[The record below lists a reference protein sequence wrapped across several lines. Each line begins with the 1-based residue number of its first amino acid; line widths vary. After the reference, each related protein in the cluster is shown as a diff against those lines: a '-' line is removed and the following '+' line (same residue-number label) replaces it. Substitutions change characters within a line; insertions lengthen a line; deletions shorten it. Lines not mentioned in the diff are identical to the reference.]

1 MFRRLALLAS
11 MPVLLSA
18 SSSSADKQLDEAV
31 AKADAHL
38 AKGRDAEAIKTLEKA
53 VSKAAADPETHL
65 ALGRLRARLGDWDA
79 AAAAHRKAGELA
91 ASAAPGVRA
100 RVLCSLSAFERRAG
114 SAAKAVD
121 LARQAVEAEESAETL
136 AALAR
141 AQARLGDPAA
151 RETAQRAV
159 AADASSSVA
168 QLAEGEALLSAH
180 LAGEAAEAFAKVQES
195 GPHAAEARTGFAHAL
210 VLQRRADEALAEA
223 WAATEADP
231 RSGEAQAALG
241 LAALVR
247 DPEDTSNEAVSAVQ
261 QGSLLEPRN
270 AAVKLAVGRV
280 FESRGQLDL
289 ASLTYQDAAA
299 LDPSWAAP
307 RVAALTLQF
316 RKGDV
321 EGALAGVYALP
332 DELKAAPEA
341 QLLLGLLLLQ
351 EKDANGAR
359 VALEAAVA
367 GLPGRADAQ
376 GALGRA
382 AYDSGD
388 LTLAADSFG
397 KAVELEPENLGYRSN
412 YGLLLGYDGR
422 LDEGLSVLVELTGR
436 PGYDDPGG
444 FINLGWVYRNLKPPK
459 VAESVAAYERALKL
473 DPKSGRAALGIALAY
488 RDGKQ
493 WAKAITAYQRVS
505 QVDRRLDAEALL
517 GTAWCHY
524 RAGDGYKAAFF
535 AGLAAK
541 GGADIRALRKAL
553 TKVNTGAAAP
563 KKAPAPKPEDD
574 LAELVDQLDSTD
586 AGSQVRAARSLLGL
600 GRPAVPYLAAALR
613 EPSTSIGA
621 REAIVDGLRKLG
633 PAARDALPHLDH
645 LVREGP
651 PVPAVDATREQM
663 AHQIREARLVSAIQ
677 AAAEAIRG
685 K

>member
-1 MFRRLALLAS
+1 
-11 MPVLLSA
+11 
-18 SSSSADKQLDEAV
+18 
-31 AKADAHL
+31 
-38 AKGRDAEAIKTLEKA
+38 
-53 VSKAAADPETHL
+53 
-65 ALGRLRARLGDWDA
+65 
-79 AAAAHRKAGELA
+79 
-91 ASAAPGVRA
+91 
-100 RVLCSLSAFERRAG
+100 
-114 SAAKAVD
+114 VD
-121 LARQAVEAEESAETL
+121 FARQAVEAEESAETL

-151 RETAQRAV
+151 RETAERAV
-159 AADASSSVA
+159 AADAGSITA
-168 QLAEGEALLSAH
+168 QLARGEALLSAH
-180 LAGEAAEAFAKVQES
+180 LAQEAADAFEKLPES
-195 GPHAAEARTGFAHAL
+195 GPHVAETRTGLAHAF
-210 VLQRRADEALAEA
+210 VLQGRGEEALAAA
-223 WAATEADP
+223 WAATEADA

-241 LAALVR
+241 LAALRR

-280 FESRGQLDL
+280 FESRGQIDL
-289 ASLTYQDAAA
+289 ATLTYQEAAA
-299 LDPSWAAP
+299 LDPTWAPP
-307 RVAALTLQF
+307 RVAQLSVQF

-321 EGALAGVYALP
+321 AGALAGLYALP
-332 DELKAAPEA
+332 DALKSAPEA

-367 GLPGRADAQ
+367 GLPGRAEAQ
-376 GALGRA
+376 GALGRD

-388 LTLAADSFG
+388 LALAADSYG
-397 KAVELEPENLGYRSN
+397 RAVKLEPDNLGYRSN
-412 YGLLLGYDGR
+412 HGLLLGYDGR
-422 LDEGLSVLVELTGR
+422 LDEGLAVLLELTGS
-436 PGYDDPGG
+436 PGYAEPGG

-459 VAESVAAYERALKL
+459 VAEAVAAYERALKL
-473 DPKSGRAALGIALAY
+473 DPKSGQAALGIALAY
-488 RDGKQ
+488 RAGKQ
-493 WAKAITAYQRVS
+493 WPKAITAYQRVS

-553 TKVNTGAAAP
+553 TKMNTAAAAP
-563 KKAPAPKPEDD
+563 KKAPPAPKPEDD
-574 LAELVDQLDSTD
+574 LAELVDQLESRD
-586 AGSQVRAARSLLGL
+586 AGSQVRAVRSLVGL

-663 AHQIREARLVSAIQ
+663 AHQIREARLVSAMQ